1 MNKTCHGIARQF
13 LCSFTPF
20 HKLNPFHFIIHFIH
34 IITHHPSSFIPCN
47 ISLISPNHSIP
58 WLKCSTGTVCS
69 STDIL
74 QLISLSAARQSFR
87 SYKFWRHQPA
97 DIRIATKWSIVS
109 MNKKHQEEL
118 WRLFQRWTKKTKT
131 TKIKWKA
138 EVTSLYYNGI
148 S

>member
-1 MNKTCHGIARQF
+1 MSWIAGQF

-34 IITHHPSSFIPCN
+34 IMSHHPSSFIPHN
-47 ISLISPNHSIP
+47 ISPIFPNHSIP
-58 WLKCSTGTVCS
+58 WLKFSTGTFCS
-69 STDIL
+69 LIDIL
-74 QLISLSAARQSFR
+74 QLISLSAARQTFC
-87 SYKFWRHQPA
+87 SYKSWRYQSV
-97 DIRIATKWSIVS
+97 DIRIATKRSNVS
-109 MNKKHQEEL
+109 MNQKHQEGL

-138 EVTSLYYNGI
+138 EVTSLDYNGI